1 MKTSKRI
8 ATITGAGLAA
18 AATIATIAGPGTV
31 HADPQGFDRA
41 EVPIGYVYGTF
52 NDGPN
57 MTLLVGG
64 SADDFCD
71 AKPED
76 PFNAEPGMAMGRTFS
91 RIGGVED
98 LMINDKDQPI
108 YLYDQTGADSF
119 DWLINACATRGEGSI
134 SSFATGTADLKVRD
148 RIISPENG
156 DFDFFNSVN
165 GELIGSDGAVYRVRA
180 SADFSV
186 RSGELTAPPP
196 DFVKLE
202 VKRIKG

>member
-18 AATIATIAGPGTV
+18 RGHHRHYRRARNRACRPAGIRPGR
-31 HADPQGFDRA
+31 G
-41 EVPIGYVYGTF
+41 PIGYVYGTF

-108 YLYDQTGADSF
+108 YLYDQTGADRS
-119 DWLINACATRGEGSI
+119 
-134 SSFATGTADLKVRD
+134 TG
-148 RIISPENG
+148 
-156 DFDFFNSVN
+156 
-165 GELIGSDGAVYRVRA
+165 
-180 SADFSV
+180 
-186 RSGELTAPPP
+186 
-196 DFVKLE
+196 
-202 VKRIKG
+202 